1 MLCLRKD
8 LNRKIFFLRLK
19 YGKKILIA
27 TNFKHK
33 YSDLLFTDLETI
45 YKQDYDKPIFIF
57 YDQSLDL
64 KPLPGGFLKTKK
76 SIEEYLEKNNGGV

>member
-8 LNRKIFFLRLK
+8 LNRRIFFLHLK

-33 YSDLLFTDLETI
+33 YSDLLFKDLETV
-45 YKQDYDKPIFIF
+45 YKRHYDKPIFIF
-57 YDQSLDL
+57 YDQSVDS
-64 KPLPGGFLKTKK
+64 KPLPGSLLICRK
-76 SIEEYLEKNNGGV
+76 SFEEYLKEKKDF

>member
-1 MLCLRKD
+1 MICLVKN
-8 LNRKIFFLRLK
+8 LNRRIFFLRLK

-33 YSDLLFTDLETI
+33 YSDLLFKDLETV
-45 YKQDYDKPIFIF
+45 YKQDYDKPIYIF

-64 KPLPGGFLKTKK
+64 KPLPGALLKARK
-76 SIEEYLEKNNGGV
+76 SFEEYLKEKKDF